1 MRHFKFGIP
10 IVGAMAFSIGLIG
23 CADENPWG
31 ASSNEKGRISLAL
44 STDSGI
50 KTAKPVF
57 RSGEE
62 SRAADPNDLNT
73 YMNMPTSADF
83 KVKLEKADGSY
94 SKTWSSFSDFKDE
107 AATSTFNTGAYTL
120 TAYYGEKGTQ
130 DFEAPYFEASSSFTV
145 LSDKTQEVNLEAEL
159 KNSMVKIN
167 YTQAFKDY
175 MSNFYALVHTEG
187 RTDDIVYGMVES
199 RPAFVE
205 PNNANVT
212 VYFTTKDKGHSSSVS
227 LGEFAPAAKTLHNIT
242 FDITENQNG
251 NASLEVSF
259 DETLEEENISI
270 DLTDELFTTPA
281 PVITCEGFS
290 NGETIDMLEG
300 TGSGV
305 TLKMNVKA
313 EGKIKSAVLTVESD
327 NYTPEWG
334 AEYDLCKAFE
344 DNKVSMIQKAGID
357 AIGFGF
363 TGQPTD
369 MDGFLT
375 LTDFGKSL
383 PNGVHTI
390 SLKVTDQTG
399 KVSEPA
405 VVILNS
411 EEISIDMVGEPTIVY
426 GSGQAVITLDYN
438 GINPD
443 SDISFMAIGSDGY
456 YTSAKIISC
465 EENTATRAFEKK
477 RYVFTVEL
485 PVTTKSSIGIQVYH
499 KQTKLVG
506 EFQVPVTVPAYQI
519 AEYDAFCKY
528 AYLKITTPDSTDPSV
543 LAAVINNLYIKGNGN
558 ELNIASRDAS
568 NGIVTLSGL
577 TPATTYALTSSITY
591 SETKSSEKDNSIWN
605 NNGNIVTET
614 ELQVPNGDFEELVET
629 INTKINQGG
638 KWTNMNTSS
647 AAQYQTTLTMQVKE
661 PTSWV
666 SSNSLT
672 CNLDANNQNSWYV
685 IPSVYNTSLSWISH
699 QPEAKVMGIG
709 QPATDTTADIYKNV
723 KSQSKTNAMTIRN
736 VAWDINGPDIAVN
749 KQTGKTDYSNYFC
762 SNKPSS
768 IANRTAGYM
777 YLGTSTEQGTN
788 FASRP
793 AKLKGY
799 YIYVN
804 DNQDNEEKGKVTV
817 EILNGD
823 KVLGSGQIE
832 LGAAN
837 DYTEFVIPIKY
848 SSSMFLAKATKLKI
862 YITSSNKTSDIKT
875 TDYCNKDECCSRGA
889 ALTVDNLTF
898 EY

>member
-187 RTDDIVYGMVES
+187 RTDDIVYGMVEA

-577 TPATTYALTSSITY
+577 TPATTYALTSSITG
-591 SETKSSEKDNSIWN
+591 DAWN
-605 NNGNIVTET
+605 NNVSFTTET
-614 ELQVPNGDFEELVET
+614 ELGIPNGDFKAPGALLERKDLQVGGKYKVSPVDYHHTSSISRTLPADWATVNDLTAWSGSSNKNTWFIVPSSWLETETEMGYMRNVGYNHAGSTPSTSGGAFNTKYYCENAPSELVH
-629 INTKINQGG
+629 
-638 KWTNMNTSS
+638 
-647 AAQYQTTLTMQVKE
+647 AAGEL
-661 PTSWV
+661 
-666 SSNSLT
+666 
-672 CNLDANNQNSWYV
+672 
-685 IPSVYNTSLSWISH
+685 
-699 QPEAKVMGIG
+699 
-709 QPATDTTADIYKNV
+709 
-723 KSQSKTNAMTIRN
+723 
-736 VAWDINGPDIAVN
+736 
-749 KQTGKTDYSNYFC
+749 F
-762 SNKPSS
+762 
-768 IANRTAGYM
+768 
-777 YLGTSTEQGTN
+777 LGTYSFNGTESRTEGIA

-793 AKLKGY
+793 QSISFEYEYAPIEEDKGY
-799 YIYVN
+799 AMIKVL
-804 DNQDNEEKGKVTV
+804 DAGGSELGGKVLDL
-817 EILNGD
+817 E
-823 KVLGSGQIE
+823 SGADTETIE
-832 LGAAN
+832 LNYGKFGNKAA
-837 DYTEFVIPIKY
+837 TLIVTFK
-848 SSSMFLAKATKLKI
+848 SSNQGAKAPINIPTGTSLNEGQGLGNKTIDANSYHAVATGSVLKI
-862 YITSSNKTSDIKT
+862 DNVTAHYGDAPGITPAAAPKRKTNKRK
-875 TDYCNKDECCSRGA
+875 
-889 ALTVDNLTF
+889 
-898 EY
+898 

>member
-251 NASLEVSF
+251 TASLEVSF

-390 SLKVTDQTG
+390 SLTVTDQTG

-465 EENTATRAFEKK
+465 EENTTTRAFEKK
-477 RYVFTVEL
+477 RYVYTVEL

-568 NGIVTLSGL
+568 NGIVTISGL
-577 TPATTYALTSSITY
+577 TPATVYNLTSSITG
-591 SETKSSEKDNSIWN
+591 DAWN
-605 NNGNIVTET
+605 NNVSFTTET
-614 ELQVPNGDFEELVET
+614 ELGIPNGDFKAHGATLERKDLQVGGKYKVSPVDYHHTSSISRTLPADWATVNDLTAWSGSSNKNTWFIVPSSWLET
-629 INTKINQGG
+629 ETEMGYMRNVGYNHAGTTPSTSGGAFNTKYYCENAP
-638 KWTNMNTSS
+638 SEFVR
-647 AAQYQTTLTMQVKE
+647 AAGELFLGSYSFNGTESRTE
-661 PTSWV
+661 
-666 SSNSLT
+666 
-672 CNLDANNQNSWYV
+672 
-685 IPSVYNTSLSWISH
+685 
-699 QPEAKVMGIG
+699 GI
-709 QPATDTTADIYKNV
+709 A
-723 KSQSKTNAMTIRN
+723 
-736 VAWDINGPDIAVN
+736 
-749 KQTGKTDYSNYFC
+749 
-762 SNKPSS
+762 
-768 IANRTAGYM
+768 
-777 YLGTSTEQGTN
+777 

-793 AKLKGY
+793 QSISFYYEYAPIEEDEGY
-799 YIYVN
+799 AMIKVL
-804 DNQDNEEKGKVTV
+804 DAGGSELGGKV
-817 EILNGD
+817 LD
-823 KVLGSGQIE
+823 LKSGADTETIE
-832 LGAAN
+832 LNYGKFGNKAATLIVSFKSSNQGANAPINIPTGTSLNEGQGLGNKTIDAN
-837 DYTEFVIPIKY
+837 SYHAV
-848 SSSMFLAKATKLKI
+848 ATGSVLKI
-862 YITSSNKTSDIKT
+862 DNVTAHYGDAPGITPAAAPKRKTNKRK
-875 TDYCNKDECCSRGA
+875 
-889 ALTVDNLTF
+889 
-898 EY
+898 

>member
-107 AATSTFNTGAYTL
+107 AATSTFNTGAYTM

-251 NASLEVSF
+251 TASLEVSF

-477 RYVFTVEL
+477 RYVYTVEL

-577 TPATTYALTSSITY
+577 TPATTYALTSSITG
-591 SETKSSEKDNSIWN
+591 DAWN
-605 NNGNIVTET
+605 NNVSFTTET
-614 ELQVPNGDFEELVET
+614 ELGIPNGDFKAPGALLERKDLQVGGKYKVSPVDYHHTSSISRTLPADWATVNDLTAWSGSSNKNTWFIVPSSWLETETEMGYMRNVGYNHAGSTPSTSGGAFNTKYYCENAPSELVH
-629 INTKINQGG
+629 
-638 KWTNMNTSS
+638 
-647 AAQYQTTLTMQVKE
+647 AAGEL
-661 PTSWV
+661 
-666 SSNSLT
+666 
-672 CNLDANNQNSWYV
+672 
-685 IPSVYNTSLSWISH
+685 
-699 QPEAKVMGIG
+699 
-709 QPATDTTADIYKNV
+709 
-723 KSQSKTNAMTIRN
+723 
-736 VAWDINGPDIAVN
+736 
-749 KQTGKTDYSNYFC
+749 F
-762 SNKPSS
+762 
-768 IANRTAGYM
+768 
-777 YLGTSTEQGTN
+777 LGTYSFNGTESRTEGIA

-793 AKLKGY
+793 QSISFEYEYAPIEEDKGY
-799 YIYVN
+799 AMIKVL
-804 DNQDNEEKGKVTV
+804 DAGGSELGGKVLDL
-817 EILNGD
+817 E
-823 KVLGSGQIE
+823 SGADTETIE
-832 LGAAN
+832 LNYGKFGNKAA
-837 DYTEFVIPIKY
+837 TLIVTFK
-848 SSSMFLAKATKLKI
+848 SSNQGAKAPINIPTGTSLNEGQGLGNKTIDANSYHAVATGSVLKI
-862 YITSSNKTSDIKT
+862 DNVTAHYGDAPGITPAAAPKRKTNKRK
-875 TDYCNKDECCSRGA
+875 
-889 ALTVDNLTF
+889 
-898 EY
+898 

>member
-1 MRHFKFGIP
+1 
-10 IVGAMAFSIGLIG
+10 
-23 CADENPWG
+23 
-31 ASSNEKGRISLAL
+31 
-44 STDSGI
+44 
-50 KTAKPVF
+50 
-57 RSGEE
+57 
-62 SRAADPNDLNT
+62 
-73 YMNMPTSADF
+73 MNMPTSADF

-251 NASLEVSF
+251 TASLEVSF

-456 YTSAKIISC
+456 YTAAKIISC

-477 RYVFTVEL
+477 RYVYTVEL

-577 TPATTYALTSSITY
+577 TPATTYALTSSITG
-591 SETKSSEKDNSIWN
+591 DAWN
-605 NNGNIVTET
+605 NNVSFTTET
-614 ELQVPNGDFEELVET
+614 ELGIPNGDFKAPGALLERKDLQVGGKYKVSPVDYHHTSSISRTLPADWATVNDLTAWSGSSNKNTWFIVPSSWLETETEMGYMRNVGYNHAGSTPSTSGGAFNTKYYCENAPSELVH
-629 INTKINQGG
+629 
-638 KWTNMNTSS
+638 
-647 AAQYQTTLTMQVKE
+647 AAGEL
-661 PTSWV
+661 
-666 SSNSLT
+666 
-672 CNLDANNQNSWYV
+672 
-685 IPSVYNTSLSWISH
+685 
-699 QPEAKVMGIG
+699 
-709 QPATDTTADIYKNV
+709 
-723 KSQSKTNAMTIRN
+723 
-736 VAWDINGPDIAVN
+736 
-749 KQTGKTDYSNYFC
+749 F
-762 SNKPSS
+762 
-768 IANRTAGYM
+768 
-777 YLGTSTEQGTN
+777 LGTYSFNGTESRTEGIA

-793 AKLKGY
+793 QSISFEYEYAPIEEDKGY
-799 YIYVN
+799 AMIKVL
-804 DNQDNEEKGKVTV
+804 DAGGSELGGKVLDL
-817 EILNGD
+817 E
-823 KVLGSGQIE
+823 SGADTETIE
-832 LGAAN
+832 LNYGKFGNKAA
-837 DYTEFVIPIKY
+837 TLIVTFK
-848 SSSMFLAKATKLKI
+848 SSNQGAKAPINIPTGTSLNEGQGLGNKTIDANSYHAVATGSVLKI
-862 YITSSNKTSDIKT
+862 DNVTAHYGDAPGITPAAAPKRKTNKRK
-875 TDYCNKDECCSRGA
+875 
-889 ALTVDNLTF
+889 
-898 EY
+898 

>member
-107 AATSTFNTGAYTL
+107 AATSTFNTGAYTM

-251 NASLEVSF
+251 TASLEVSF

-477 RYVFTVEL
+477 RYVYTVEL

-577 TPATTYALTSSITY
+577 TPATTYALTSSITG
-591 SETKSSEKDNSIWN
+591 DAWN
-605 NNGNIVTET
+605 NNVSFTTET
-614 ELQVPNGDFEELVET
+614 ELGIPNGDFKATGALLERKDLQVGGKYKVSPVDYHHTSSISRTLPADWATVNDLTAWSGSSNKNTWFIVPSSWLETETEMGYMRNVGYNHAGSTPSTSGGAFNTKYYCENAPSELVH
-629 INTKINQGG
+629 
-638 KWTNMNTSS
+638 
-647 AAQYQTTLTMQVKE
+647 AAGEL
-661 PTSWV
+661 
-666 SSNSLT
+666 
-672 CNLDANNQNSWYV
+672 
-685 IPSVYNTSLSWISH
+685 
-699 QPEAKVMGIG
+699 
-709 QPATDTTADIYKNV
+709 
-723 KSQSKTNAMTIRN
+723 
-736 VAWDINGPDIAVN
+736 
-749 KQTGKTDYSNYFC
+749 F
-762 SNKPSS
+762 
-768 IANRTAGYM
+768 
-777 YLGTSTEQGTN
+777 LGTYSFNGTESRTEGIA

-793 AKLKGY
+793 QSISFEYEYAPIEEDKGY
-799 YIYVN
+799 AMIKVL
-804 DNQDNEEKGKVTV
+804 DAGGSELGGKVLDL
-817 EILNGD
+817 E
-823 KVLGSGQIE
+823 SGADTETIE
-832 LGAAN
+832 LNYGKFGNKAA
-837 DYTEFVIPIKY
+837 TLIVTFK
-848 SSSMFLAKATKLKI
+848 SSNQGAKAPINIPTGTSLNEGQGLGNKTIDANSYHAVATGSVLKI
-862 YITSSNKTSDIKT
+862 DNVTAHYGDAPGITPAAAPKRKTNKRK
-875 TDYCNKDECCSRGA
+875 
-889 ALTVDNLTF
+889 
-898 EY
+898 

>member
-1 MRHFKFGIP
+1 
-10 IVGAMAFSIGLIG
+10 
-23 CADENPWG
+23 
-31 ASSNEKGRISLAL
+31 
-44 STDSGI
+44 
-50 KTAKPVF
+50 
-57 RSGEE
+57 
-62 SRAADPNDLNT
+62 
-73 YMNMPTSADF
+73 MNMPTSADF

-251 NASLEVSF
+251 TASLEVSF

-426 GSGQAVITLDYN
+426 GAGQAVITLDYN

-456 YTSAKIISC
+456 YTAAKIISC

-477 RYVFTVEL
+477 RYVYTVEL

-577 TPATTYALTSSITY
+577 TPATTYALTSSITG
-591 SETKSSEKDNSIWN
+591 DAWN
-605 NNGNIVTET
+605 NNVSFTTET
-614 ELQVPNGDFEELVET
+614 ELGIPNGDFKAPGALLERKDLQVGGKYKVSPVDYHHTSSISRTLPADWATVNDLTAWSGSSNKNTWFIVPSSWLETETEMGYMRNVGYNHAGSTPSTSGGAFNTKYYCENAPSELVH
-629 INTKINQGG
+629 
-638 KWTNMNTSS
+638 
-647 AAQYQTTLTMQVKE
+647 AAGEL
-661 PTSWV
+661 
-666 SSNSLT
+666 
-672 CNLDANNQNSWYV
+672 
-685 IPSVYNTSLSWISH
+685 
-699 QPEAKVMGIG
+699 
-709 QPATDTTADIYKNV
+709 
-723 KSQSKTNAMTIRN
+723 
-736 VAWDINGPDIAVN
+736 
-749 KQTGKTDYSNYFC
+749 F
-762 SNKPSS
+762 
-768 IANRTAGYM
+768 
-777 YLGTSTEQGTN
+777 LGTYSFNGTESRTEGIA

-793 AKLKGY
+793 QSISFEYEYAPIEEDKGY
-799 YIYVN
+799 AMIKVL
-804 DNQDNEEKGKVTV
+804 DAGGSELGGKVLDL
-817 EILNGD
+817 E
-823 KVLGSGQIE
+823 SGADTETIE
-832 LGAAN
+832 LNYGKFGNKAA
-837 DYTEFVIPIKY
+837 TLIVTFK
-848 SSSMFLAKATKLKI
+848 SSNQGAKAPINIPTGTSLNEGQGLGNKTIDANSYHAVATGSVLKI
-862 YITSSNKTSDIKT
+862 DNVTAHYGDAPGITPAAAPKRKTNKRK
-875 TDYCNKDECCSRGA
+875 
-889 ALTVDNLTF
+889 
-898 EY
+898 

>member
-1 MRHFKFGIP
+1 MRHLKFGIP
-10 IVGAMAFSIGLIG
+10 IVGAIAFSIGLIG

-57 RSGEE
+57 RSGDE

-73 YMNMPTSADF
+73 YMDVPTSADF
-83 KVKLEKADGSY
+83 KVKLEKVDGSY
-94 SKTWSSFSDFKDE
+94 SKSWSSLTAFKEE
-107 AATSTFNTGAYTL
+107 AATSAFNTGAYTL

-130 DFEAPYFEASSSFTV
+130 DFEAPFFEASSSFTV

-175 MSNFYALVHTEG
+175 MSNFYSIIHTEG
-187 RTDDIVYGMVES
+187 LTGDITYGMVES
-199 RPAFVE
+199 RPAFIE
-205 PNNANVT
+205 PNTANVT
-212 VYFTTKDKGHSSSVS
+212 VHFTTKDKGHTSSVS

-251 NASLEVSF
+251 TASLEVSF
-259 DETLEEENISI
+259 DDTLEDENISI

-290 NGETIDMLEG
+290 NGETVDMLEG
-300 TGSGV
+300 TGSDV
-305 TLKMNVKA
+305 TLKMNVRA
-313 EGKIKSAVLTVESD
+313 EGKIKSAVLTVESG
-327 NYTPEWG
+327 NFTPEWG
-334 AEYDLCKAFE
+334 AEYDLCKAFA
-344 DNKVSMIQKAGID
+344 DNKVSDIKNAGID

-383 PNGVHTI
+383 PKGVHTI
-390 SLKVTDQTG
+390 SLTVTDQTG

-477 RYVFTVEL
+477 RYVYTVEL

-519 AEYDAFCKY
+519 VEYDAFSKY
-528 AYLKITTPDSTDPSV
+528 AYLKVTTPDSTDPSV

-558 ELNIASRDAS
+558 ELNITSRDAS

-577 TPATTYALTSSITY
+577 TPATTYAITSSITG
-591 SETKSSEKDNSIWN
+591 DAWN
-605 NNGNIVTET
+605 NNDSFITET
-614 ELQVPNGDFEELVET
+614 ELGIPNGDFKAHGTHLESTGLQVGGKYKVSPVDYHHTSSFSRTLPADWATVNDLTAWSGSSNKNTWFIVPSSWLETETEKGYMRNVGYNHAGTTPSTSGGAFNTKYYCENAPSELVR
-629 INTKINQGG
+629 
-638 KWTNMNTSS
+638 
-647 AAQYQTTLTMQVKE
+647 AAGELFLGSYSFNGTE
-661 PTSWV
+661 SR
-666 SSNSLT
+666 S
-672 CNLDANNQNSWYV
+672 
-685 IPSVYNTSLSWISH
+685 
-699 QPEAKVMGIG
+699 EGI
-709 QPATDTTADIYKNV
+709 A
-723 KSQSKTNAMTIRN
+723 
-736 VAWDINGPDIAVN
+736 
-749 KQTGKTDYSNYFC
+749 
-762 SNKPSS
+762 
-768 IANRTAGYM
+768 
-777 YLGTSTEQGTN
+777 

-793 AKLKGY
+793 QSISFDY
-799 YIYVN
+799 EYNPI
-804 DNQDNEEKGKVTV
+804 
-817 EILNGD
+817 NGD
-823 KVLGSGQIE
+823 KGYAMIKVLDASGTE
-832 LGAAN
+832 LGGKILDIESGADTETIDLNYGKFGNKAATLVVTFKSSN
-837 DYTEFVIPIKY
+837 QGANAPIEIPTGSKLDEGQGLGNKTIGANSY
-848 SSSMFLAKATKLKI
+848 QAVATGSVLKI
-862 YITSSNKTSDIKT
+862 DNVIAHYGDAPGTTPAAASKRKTNKK
-875 TDYCNKDECCSRGA
+875 K
-889 ALTVDNLTF
+889 
-898 EY
+898 